1 MAKQLDKSAI
11 ITGNAITAG
20 QISQSI
26 DALTGI
32 DAYDLTISG
41 SLNIN
46 NAPITDLTASGN
58 ISSSGDIIGNDLLV
72 RDGRFTRGTA
82 EVEIIGSTSDGII
95 GTQTNHN
102 LLLRRNNIEK
112 LRIEETRTYFPQP
125 LTVTGSILVSGSEA
139 QAPHLN
145 VIGNITSTHITASG
159 NISASGGYVLAQY
172 FAMNF
177 PNTGTNTIQM
187 SVPNRIDISPNNS
200 TAIRASD
207 SSVIINKDTSVNGDI
222 TSITNITASGNI
234 SSSGTIIATSGSF
247 SHLVGNSPITIGS
260 SVNFSQP
267 ITASGNLITSGS
279 QTRKIRTVTLTA
291 KGTGTLNAAQTI
303 QPDDDII
310 LIVGNTTPALTVND
324 FTFNCTDLFYAQ
336 ASEVGRIVTIANVN
350 SAVGSD
356 LILGAPN
363 PGETPYTANGSSTD
377 GKFGGVCTT
386 IGDEVN
392 IVVLGL
398 RTVAIYGSGI

>member
-1 MAKQLDKSAI
+1 MAKQLNKSG
-11 ITGNAITAG
+11 ITTGQAITTS

-26 DALTGI
+26 DALTGV
-32 DAYDLTISG
+32 DAYDITISG

-46 NAPITDLTASGN
+46 SAPITNLTASGN
-58 ISSSGDIIGNDLLV
+58 ISSSG
-72 RDGRFTRGTA
+72 T
-82 EVEIIGSTSDGII
+82 IIGSNLS
-95 GTQTNHN
+95 GTN
-102 LLLRRNNIEK
+102 
-112 LRIEETRTYFPQP
+112 
-125 LTVTGSILVSGSEA
+125 TGDQDLGSYMLSA
-139 QAPHLN
+139 NTASFA
-145 VIGNITSTHITASG
+145 ITSSDVLFGHITASG
-159 NISASGGYVLAQY
+159 NISASGGNIMGDV
-172 FAMNF
+172 FANN
-177 PNTGTNTIQM
+177 PPGVGVNQI
-187 SVPNRIDISPNNS
+187 SVRVNNRIDLSPNNS
-200 TAIRASD
+200 TAIRLTD
-207 SSVIINKDTSVNGDI
+207 SLVTLNKDTSVNGDI
-222 TSITNITASGNI
+222 TSVTNITASGNI
-234 SSSGTIIATSGSF
+234 SAAGNIIGSSGSF
-247 SHLVGNSPITIGS
+247 SDG
-260 SVNFSQP
+260 
-267 ITASGNLITSGS
+267 LITSGS
-279 QTRKIRTVTLTA
+279 RTRKIRTVTLTA
-291 KGTGTLNAAQTI
+291 KGTNSLNAAQTI

-356 LILGAPN
+356 LVLGAPN

>member
-1 MAKQLDKSAI
+1 MAKELDKSTI
-11 ITGNAITAG
+11 ITGNAITSG

-32 DAYDLTISG
+32 EAYNLTISG

-46 NAPITDLTASGN
+46 DAPVTNLTASGN
-58 ISSSGDIIGNDLLV
+58 ISSSG
-72 RDGRFTRGTA
+72 T
-82 EVEIIGSTSDGII
+82 IIGSNLS
-95 GTQTNHN
+95 GTNTGDQDLQPYVLSTN
-102 LLLRRNNIEK
+102 
-112 LRIEETRTYFPQP
+112 TASF
-125 LTVTGSILVSGSEA
+125 A
-139 QAPHLN
+139 
-145 VIGNITSTHITASG
+145 ITSSNVLFSNITASG

-200 TAIRASD
+200 TAIRLTD
-207 SSVIINKDTSVNGDI
+207 SLVTLNKGTLANSH
-222 TSITNITASGNI
+222 ITASGNI
-234 SSSGTIIATSGSF
+234 SSSGNIIGLSGSF
-247 SHLVGNSPITIGS
+247 SEISGNSPLSINGSINVNGTI
-260 SVNFSQP
+260 
-267 ITASGNLITSGS
+267 ASGLITSGS
-279 QTRKIRTVTLTA
+279 RTRKIRTVTLTA
-291 KGTGTLNAAQTI
+291 TGTNSLNAAQTV

-310 LIVGNTTPALTVND
+310 LVVGNTTSTIGGSD

-356 LILGAPN
+356 LILGAPD
-363 PGETPYTANGSSTD
+363 PGDDPYTANGASTSARFD
-377 GKFGGVCTT
+377 TVCNS

-392 IVVLGL
+392 IVVIGSK
-398 RTVAIYGSGI
+398 TVAIYGSGI

>member
-1 MAKQLDKSAI
+1 MALNLSKSGIA
-11 ITGNAITAG
+11 TNNAIKASHVT
-20 QISQSI
+20 QSI
-26 DALTGI
+26 DALTGTK
-32 DAYDLTISG
+32 AYNITISG
-41 SLNIN
+41 SLNID
-46 NAPITDLTASGN
+46 NAPITNLTASGG
-58 ISSSGDIIGNDLLV
+58 ISASGNIIGNDLLV

-82 EVEIIGSTSDGII
+82 EVEIIGSTSEGIL

-112 LRIEETRTYFPQP
+112 LRIEETKTYSPQP

-159 NISASGGYVLAQY
+159 NISASGGNIMGDT
-172 FAMNF
+172 FANN
-177 PNTGTNTIQM
+177 PPGVGVNQI
-187 SVPNRIDISPNNS
+187 SVRVNNRIDLSPNNS
-200 TAIRASD
+200 VAIRLTD
-207 SSVIINKDTSVNGDI
+207 SLVSLNKDTSVNGDI
-222 TSITNITASGNI
+222 TSVTNITASGNI
-234 SSSGTIIATSGSF
+234 SSSGNVIGLSGSF
-247 SHLVGNSPITIGS
+247 SNGS
-260 SVNFSQP
+260 FSD
-267 ITASGNLITSGS
+267 SLITSGS
-279 QTRKIRTVTLTA
+279 RTRKIRTVTLTA

-310 LIVGNTTPALTVND
+310 LVVGNTTPALTVND
-324 FTFNCTDLFYAQ
+324 FTFDCTDLFYAQ

-356 LILGAPN
+356 LILGAPD
-363 PGETPYTANGSSTD
+363 PGETTYTANGASTSV
-377 GKFGGVCTT
+377 KFGGVCTT

-398 RTVAIYGSGI
+398 NTVAIYGSGI

>member
-112 LRIEETRTYFPQP
+112 LRIEETRTYSPQP

-200 TAIRASD
+200 TAIRLTD
-207 SSVIINKDTSVNGDI
+207 SLVTLNKGTLANSH
-222 TSITNITASGNI
+222 ITASGNI
-234 SSSGTIIATSGSF
+234 SSSGNIIGLSGSF
-247 SHLVGNSPITIGS
+247 SEISGNSPLSINGSINVNGTI
-260 SVNFSQP
+260 
-267 ITASGNLITSGS
+267 ASGLITSGS
-279 QTRKIRTVTLTA
+279 RTRKIRTVTLTA
-291 KGTGTLNAAQTI
+291 TGTNSLNAAQTV

-310 LIVGNTTPALTVND
+310 LVVGNTLGAIGGSD
-324 FTFNCTDLFYAQ
+324 FTFNCNDIFRAP
-336 ASEVGRIVTIANVN
+336 ASEIGRIVTIANVN

-356 LILGAPN
+356 LILGAPD
-363 PGETPYTANGSSTD
+363 PGDDPYTANGASKSARFDT
-377 GKFGGVCTT
+377 VCNS

-392 IVVLGL
+392 IVVIGSK
-398 RTVAIYGSGI
+398 TVAIYGSGI